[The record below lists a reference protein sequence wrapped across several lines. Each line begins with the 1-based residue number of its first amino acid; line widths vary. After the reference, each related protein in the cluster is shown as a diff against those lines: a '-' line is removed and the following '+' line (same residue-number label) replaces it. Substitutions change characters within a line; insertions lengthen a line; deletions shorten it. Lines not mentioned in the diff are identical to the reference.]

1 MQNLPADVG
10 PYENDRQAAAT
21 VREAYAAGPLA
32 PRGTMARFNRDRLT
46 AACAAAG
53 VELGAYDRR
62 IVEWLAGWEPE
73 TVAVV
78 VGLVV
83 RAGRAAVDGRTE
95 HGGEL
100 GQ

>member
-1 MQNLPADVG
+1 MANLPSNVG
-10 PYENDRQAAAT
+10 PYEDDQQAAAT

-32 PRGTMARFNRDRLT
+32 PAGTLARFNLDRLT
-46 AACAAAG
+46 AACEASG

-78 VGLVV
+78 VGLVL
-83 RAGRAAVDGRTE
+83 RAGGRS
-95 HGGEL
+95 
-100 GQ
+100 